1 MCGRFYIAADDP
13 DEMISAY
20 IAEAQARADSL
31 GVPLTTS
38 GEIRPT
44 NIVPVVAPSALG
56 RKPSAYPMKWGFTHP
71 TQGMLVFN
79 TRSESA
85 DTKPLFVTSIED
97 RRCLVPATC
106 YYEWQKVGN
115 KKVKYAIA
123 PTDQPLYLA
132 GLYFRNS
139 REKLPCFSIL
149 TMDAA
154 DSIKSIHNRM
164 PVIIPQARRDDWL
177 SANCPYAEAL
187 KFAITDM
194 EYRTA

>member
-13 DEMISAY
+13 DEMIAAY
-20 IAEAQARADSL
+20 FAEAQARADSL
-31 GVPLTTS
+31 GVPLTVS

-44 NIVPVVAPSALG
+44 NIVPVIAPSALG
-56 RKPSAYPMKWGFTHP
+56 RKPGAFPMKWGFTHP
-71 TQGMLVFN
+71 TEGMLVFN
-79 TRSESA
+79 TRSETASS
-85 DTKPLFVTSIED
+85 KPLFVTSVED
-97 RRCLVPATC
+97 RRCLIPATC

-123 PTDQPLYLA
+123 PKNQPLYLA

-139 REKLPCFSIL
+139 RDRLPYFSIL

-154 DSIKSIHNRM
+154 DSIKRIHNRM
-164 PVIIPQARRDDWL
+164 PVIIPQERCGDWL
-177 SANCPYAEAL
+177 SKDFPYAEAVT
-187 KFAITDM
+187 FATSEL